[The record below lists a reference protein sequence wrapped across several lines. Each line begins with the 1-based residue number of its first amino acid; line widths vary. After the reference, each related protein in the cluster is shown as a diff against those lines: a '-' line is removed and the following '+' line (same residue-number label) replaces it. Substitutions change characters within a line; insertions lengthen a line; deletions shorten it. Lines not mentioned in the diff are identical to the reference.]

1 VTCYTGAMSIGHI
14 SGAALLAGMIALA
27 AAGSP
32 FGTFDETFD
41 DSWPVP
47 KEAADRPNPLTPS
60 SPFVK
65 KARTIYNDEC
75 AMCHGDKGDGKGS
88 EAEALRVRP
97 ADFTS
102 AALMLPMSDGE
113 LFYKI
118 SKGRN
123 PMPSFESKHSEQE
136 RWGLV
141 LHIRTFL
148 KGPPAKKK

>member
-1 VTCYTGAMSIGHI
+1 MTCVFALTAAVGA
-14 SGAALLAGMIALA
+14 
-27 AAGSP
+27 
-32 FGTFDETFD
+32 FD

-47 KEAADRPNPLTPS
+47 REAAERPNPLTAS
-60 SPFVK
+60 SPFAK
-65 KARTIYNDEC
+65 KARTIYDGQC
-75 AMCHGDKGDGKGS
+75 APCHGDKGDGKGS
-88 EAEALRVRP
+88 EGDALRVPP

-102 AALMLPMSDGE
+102 AAIMMQTSDGE

-123 PMPSFESKHSEQE
+123 PMPSFEAKYSEQQ

-141 LHIRTFL
+141 LYIRTFL

>member
-1 VTCYTGAMSIGHI
+1 MGIKALG
-14 SGAALLAGMIALA
+14 GAALLAGILALTGA
-27 AAGSP
+27 VWA
-32 FGTFDETFD
+32 FD

-47 KEAADRPNPLTPS
+47 KEEAERPNPLTSS
-60 SPFVK
+60 SPYAK
-65 KARTIYNDEC
+65 KAHTIYNDLC
-75 AMCHGDKGDGKGS
+75 AMCHGDKGDGKGP
-88 EAEALRVRP
+88 EADALRVAP

-102 AALMLPMSDGE
+102 AAIMMQTSDGE

-123 PMPSFESKHSEQE
+123 PMPSFEAKYSTQE

-141 LHIRTFL
+141 LYLRTFL

>member
-1 VTCYTGAMSIGHI
+1 MRIKSLGGMS
-14 SGAALLAGMIALA
+14 LLAGMLVLTA
-27 AAGSP
+27 AVWA
-32 FGTFDETFD
+32 FD

-47 KEAADRPNPLTPS
+47 KEAADRTNPLTAS
-60 SPFVK
+60 SPYAK
-65 KARTIYNDEC
+65 KAHTTYGNLC
-75 AMCHGDKGDGKGS
+75 APCHGDKGDGKGEEGES
-88 EAEALRVRP
+88 LRVTP

-118 SKGRN
+118 TKGRN
-123 PMPSFESKHSEQE
+123 PMPSFEVKLTDQE

-141 LHIRTFL
+141 VYLRTFL